1 MSVGETALPLAAV
14 GAGAVA
20 GSVCGGMVAS
30 HRNRLGFA
38 AGSALAGGAAALV
51 VLAVDPAIW
60 ATVVIA
66 FSAVVVLS
74 IGWPVFITFA
84 TDVAGP
90 SRATGIGMMGASNRM
105 GGFVGSAIGGVF
117 LAIGGFTAVGIF
129 CLVSVVLSALVI
141 GLFMQDQSPDEAI
154 EVGSHAYENLK

>member
-1 MSVGETALPLAAV
+1 MASPHPPRKLTPPMGGRSITGAHHAKSVG
-14 GAGAVA
+14 GAE
-20 GSVCGGMVAS
+20 
-30 HRNRLGFA
+30 H
-38 AGSALAGGAAALV
+38 
-51 VLAVDPAIW
+51 
-60 ATVVIA
+60 T
-66 FSAVVVLS
+66 
-74 IGWPVFITFA
+74 VFITFA
-84 TDVAGP
+84 TDVAGS